1 VAEGLEARLQP
12 PALHARGVRG
22 EREMPISHQPE
33 DRNRALDTN
42 LRPPYTLS
50 TMNEHSS
57 LFDDT
62 HNCRQYAYWYWLSPP
77 A

>member
-1 VAEGLEARLQP
+1 
-12 PALHARGVRG
+12 
-22 EREMPISHQPE
+22 MPISHQPE